1 MNLKNLLK
9 RNYKNSRFQP
19 PVQPLCD
26 NTILTIIAFYAITF
40 IIFGLMMS
48 PPREIIGGLFR
59 ILTVRDTLITDYIGI
74 GGMGATFVNAG
85 LLNLMA
91 CTLYRIT
98 KAKISGVAV
107 ACLFL
112 LLGLGLFGKNLIN
125 IWSIFAGVYLYSRFR
140 QETFANYINIAF
152 FGGALAPVFSEILYS
167 STLSLP
173 FRVPLAVGTSL
184 ILGFILPPVAAHLSK
199 IHLGFNL
206 YNIGFTAGMIGNL
219 IVALY
224 KSYGFV
230 PDPVMIW
237 TSDNNTILGTFL
249 IVLIT
254 SMIVGGFWI
263 DRQSWHKLPTI
274 LSSSGQA
281 PTDFIALVGFG
292 PTLVNM
298 GLCGLIGLI
307 YILLVNA
314 DINGPTI
321 AGLFTMIGFGAF
333 GKHPKNI
340 IPIMMGIFLGTLTR
354 SVSAN
359 DPALILAALFG
370 TSLAPIA
377 GKFGW
382 FLGVLTGLIHS
393 SAVLSLGIPKAGL
406 NLYNNGF
413 VAGMIATVMVPVIR
427 ACRKNV
433 DKERIS

>member
-1 MNLKNLLK
+1 MNLKDLFKRSRSNGSFDSPIQLLG
-9 RNYKNSRFQP
+9 
-19 PVQPLCD
+19 D

-40 IIFGLMMS
+40 IIFGFVMS
-48 PPREIIGGLFR
+48 SPREIISGLFR

-74 GGMGATFVNAG
+74 GGMGAAFVNAG

-91 CTLYRIT
+91 CVLYRIT
-98 KAKISGVAV
+98 KAKISGMVV

-112 LLGLGLFGKNLIN
+112 LLGFGLFGKNLVN
-125 IWSIFAGVYLYSRFR
+125 IWSVVLGVYFYARFR
-140 QETFANYINIAF
+140 REMFANYINVAF
-152 FGGALAPVFSEILYS
+152 FGGALAPIFSEILYS

-173 FRVPLAVGTSL
+173 FRLPLAVGTSL
-184 ILGFILPPVAAHLSK
+184 MLGFILPPVAAHLPK
-199 IHLGFNL
+199 THLGFNL
-206 YNIGFTAGMIGNL
+206 YNIGFTAGLMGNL

-237 TSDNNTILGTFL
+237 TSGNNTILGTFL

-254 SMIVGGFWI
+254 SMILGGFWI
-263 DRQSWHKLPTI
+263 DRQSWDKLPTI

-292 PTLVNM
+292 PTLINM

-307 YILLVNA
+307 YILLVKA
-314 DINGPTI
+314 DLNGPTI
-321 AGLFTMIGFGAF
+321 AGLFTIIGFAAF

-340 IPIMMGIFLGTLTR
+340 VPIMMGIFLGTLTR
-354 SVSAN
+354 SVHAN
-359 DPALILAALFG
+359 DAPLILAALFG
-370 TSLAPIA
+370 TTLAPIA

-382 FLGVLTGLIHS
+382 LLGVLAGLIHS
-393 SAVLSLGIPKAGL
+393 SAVLSVGIPKAGL

-413 VAGMIATVMVPVIR
+413 VAGMIATVTVPVIR
-427 ACRKNV
+427 SFRNNV
-433 DKERIS
+433 DQEKI

>member
-1 MNLKNLLK
+1 MNLKNPFR
-9 RNYKNSRFQP
+9 RNGRKKNQP
-19 PVQPLCD
+19 YSVQSLPE

-40 IIFGLMMS
+40 IIFGFMMS
-48 PPREIIGGLFR
+48 PPREILSGLFR

-85 LLNLMA
+85 LLTLMA
-91 CTLYRIT
+91 CALYRIT
-98 KAKISGVAV
+98 KAKISGLAV

-112 LLGLGLFGKNLIN
+112 LLGFGLFGKNLVN
-125 IWSIFAGVYLYSRFR
+125 IWSIIVGVYLYARFR
-140 QETFANYINIAF
+140 QEMFANYINVAF
-152 FGGALAPVFSEILYS
+152 FGGALAPIFSEILYS

-173 FRVPLAVGTSL
+173 FRLPLAVGTSL
-184 ILGFILPPVAAHLSK
+184 MLGFILAPLAAHLPK
-199 IHLGFNL
+199 THLGFSL
-206 YNIGFTAGMIGNL
+206 YNIGFTAGLMGNL

-237 TSDNNTILGTFL
+237 TSGNNTILGTFL

-254 SMIVGGFWI
+254 SMILGGFWI
-263 DRQSWHKLPTI
+263 DRHSWDKLPSI
-274 LSSSGQA
+274 ISSSGQA

-307 YILLVNA
+307 YILLVKA
-314 DINGPTI
+314 DLNGPTI
-321 AGLFTMIGFGAF
+321 AGLFTIIGFAAF

-340 IPIMMGIFLGTLTR
+340 VPIMMGIFLGTLTR
-354 SVSAN
+354 SVNAN
-359 DPALILAALFG
+359 DAPLILAALFG
-370 TSLAPIA
+370 TTLAPIA

-382 FLGVLTGLIHS
+382 FLGVLAGLIHS
-393 SAVLSLGIPKAGL
+393 SAVLSVGIPKAGL

-413 VAGMIATVMVPVIR
+413 VAGMIATVMVPVI
-427 ACRKNV
+427 
-433 DKERIS
+433 ISLTSLTKK

>member
-1 MNLKNLLK
+1 MGSVN
-9 RNYKNSRFQP
+9 
-19 PVQPLCD
+19 
-26 NTILTIIAFYAITF
+26 
-40 IIFGLMMS
+40 
-48 PPREIIGGLFR
+48 
-59 ILTVRDTLITDYIGI
+59 DYIGI
-74 GGMGATFVNAG
+74 GGMGASFVNAG
-85 LLNLMA
+85 LLTLIA
-91 CTLYRIT
+91 CALYRIT
-98 KAKISGVAV
+98 KAKISGTAV

-112 LLGLGLFGKNLIN
+112 LMGFGLFGKNLIN
-125 IWSIFAGVYLYSRFR
+125 VWSIVAGVYLYARFR
-140 QETFANYINIAF
+140 QEVFANYINVAF
-152 FGGALAPVFSEILYS
+152 FGGALAPIFSEILYS

-184 ILGFILPPVAAHLSK
+184 MLGFILPPVAAHLPK
-199 IHLGFNL
+199 THLGFNL
-206 YNIGFTAGMIGNL
+206 YNIGFTAGVMGNL

-237 TSDNNTILGTFL
+237 TSGNNTILGTFL
-249 IVLIT
+249 IILIT
-254 SMIVGGFWI
+254 SMILVGFWL
-263 DRQSWHKLPTI
+263 DRHSWAKLPTI

-307 YILLVNA
+307 YILLVKA
-314 DINGPTI
+314 DLNGPTM
-321 AGLFTMIGFGAF
+321 AGLFTIIGFAAF

-354 SVSAN
+354 SVNAN
-359 DPALILAALFG
+359 EAPSILAALFG

-382 FLGVLTGLIHS
+382 FLGVLAGLIHS
-393 SAVLSLGIPKAGL
+393 SAVLSVGIPKAGL

-413 VAGMIATVMVPVIR
+413 VAGIVATVMVPVI
-427 ACRKNV
+427 
-433 DKERIS
+433 ISLTSPTNK

>member
-1 MNLKNLLK
+1 
-9 RNYKNSRFQP
+9 
-19 PVQPLCD
+19 
-26 NTILTIIAFYAITF
+26 
-40 IIFGLMMS
+40 
-48 PPREIIGGLFR
+48 
-59 ILTVRDTLITDYIGI
+59 
-74 GGMGATFVNAG
+74 
-85 LLNLMA
+85 
-91 CTLYRIT
+91 
-98 KAKISGVAV
+98 
-107 ACLFL
+107 
-112 LLGLGLFGKNLIN
+112 
-125 IWSIFAGVYLYSRFR
+125 
-140 QETFANYINIAF
+140 
-152 FGGALAPVFSEILYS
+152 
-167 STLSLP
+167 
-173 FRVPLAVGTSL
+173 
-184 ILGFILPPVAAHLSK
+184 
-199 IHLGFNL
+199 
-206 YNIGFTAGMIGNL
+206 MIGNL

-333 GKHPKNI
+333 GKHLKNI
-340 IPIMMGIFLGTLTR
+340 IPIMMGIFLGTVTR

-359 DPALILAALFG
+359 DPPLILAALFG

-377 GKFGW
+377 GEFGW
-382 FLGVLTGLIHS
+382 FLGILTGLIHS

-413 VAGMIATVMVPVIR
+413 VAIIPATKPLL
-427 ACRKNV
+427 
-433 DKERIS
+433 

>member
-1 MNLKNLLK
+1 MNLKNLFR
-9 RNYKNSRFQP
+9 RNGRKKNQP
-19 PVQPLCD
+19 YSVQSLPE

-40 IIFGLMMS
+40 IIFGFMMS
-48 PPREIIGGLFR
+48 PPREILSGLFR

-85 LLNLMA
+85 LLTLMA
-91 CTLYRIT
+91 CALYRIT
-98 KAKISGVAV
+98 KAKISGLAV

-112 LLGLGLFGKNLIN
+112 LLGFGLFGKNLVN
-125 IWSIFAGVYLYSRFR
+125 IWSIIVGVYLYARFR
-140 QETFANYINIAF
+140 QEMFANYINVAF
-152 FGGALAPVFSEILYS
+152 FGGALAPIFSEILYS

-173 FRVPLAVGTSL
+173 FRLPLAVGTSL
-184 ILGFILPPVAAHLSK
+184 MLGFILPPLAAHLPK
-199 IHLGFNL
+199 THMGFNL
-206 YNIGFTAGMIGNL
+206 YNIGFTAGLMGNL

-237 TSDNNTILGTFL
+237 TSGNNTILGTFL

-254 SMIVGGFWI
+254 SMILGGFWI
-263 DRQSWHKLPTI
+263 DRHSWDKLPSI
-274 LSSSGQA
+274 ISSSGQA

-307 YILLVNA
+307 YILLVKA
-314 DINGPTI
+314 DLNGPTI
-321 AGLFTMIGFGAF
+321 AGLFTIIGFAAF

-340 IPIMMGIFLGTLTR
+340 VPIMMGIFLGTLTR
-354 SVSAN
+354 SVNAN
-359 DPALILAALFG
+359 DAPLILAALFG
-370 TSLAPIA
+370 TTLAPIA

-382 FLGVLTGLIHS
+382 FLGVLAGLIHS
-393 SAVLSLGIPKAGL
+393 SAVLSVGIPKAGL

-413 VAGMIATVMVPVIR
+413 VAGMIATVMVPVI
-427 ACRKNV
+427 
-433 DKERIS
+433 ISLTSPTQK